1 VRNLFEHSLSEENS
15 EARRISPLIPVD
27 FVPCIWQSSISDLI
41 KWYNFPAVQNKT
53 KEVCTVMK
61 MLLEKLSGI
70 ENRYDE
76 VNQQLLTVG
85 DDYQMAAELGK
96 EKADLDP
103 FVEAIQQYK
112 ESLAQLEET
121 QALID
126 SGDPE
131 LQELATAEIEIL
143 ESSIEELET
152 ALKRMLIPKDPRDE
166 RNVILEIRAGAGGD
180 EAGLFAGDLFRM
192 YNRYAE
198 RQGWKVEIMSL
209 SESGVGGL
217 KEVSALIKGKG
228 AFSKLKYESGVH
240 RVQRVPETES
250 QGRIHTSTAT
260 VAVLAEVDDVDEIK
274 IPASDIEMD
283 VYKAG
288 GPGGQS
294 VQKNSTA
301 IRLTHKPTGI
311 VVQCQDERSQ
321 LQNRERAMSILKAKL
336 FEIEDTRRREEQE
349 ADRRSQVG
357 SGDRSEKIRTYNF
370 PQSRITDHRIN
381 FSAHQLSAVL
391 DGEIDP
397 FIEELAT
404 EDEAK
409 RLAAAGFDED

>member
-1 VRNLFEHSLSEENS
+1 
-15 EARRISPLIPVD
+15 
-27 FVPCIWQSSISDLI
+27 
-41 KWYNFPAVQNKT
+41 
-53 KEVCTVMK
+53 MK
-61 MLLEKLSGI
+61 ILLDKLAGI
-70 ENRYDE
+70 ENRYAE
-76 VNQQLLTVG
+76 VNQKLLTVG
-85 DDYQMAAELGK
+85 DDYKLAADLGK
-96 EKADLDP
+96 EKAELDP
-103 FVEAIQQYK
+103 FIVSIERYK
-112 ESLAQLEET
+112 KDLEQLEGAKLLAET
-121 QALID
+121 
-126 SGDPE
+126 GDQE
-131 LQELATAEIEIL
+131 MKELAEMEISSLTEEIFKL
-143 ESSIEELET
+143 EGK
-152 ALKRMLIPKDPRDE
+152 LKLMLVPRDSRDG

-180 EAGLFAGDLFRM
+180 EAGLFASDLYRM
-192 YNRYAE
+192 YSRYAE
-198 RQGWKVEIMSL
+198 RQKWKTELMSL

-217 KEVSALIKGKG
+217 KEVTALIKGQNV
-228 AFSKLKYESGVH
+228 FSKLKYESGVH

-260 VAVLAEVDDVDEIK
+260 VAVLAEVDDVDEIN
-274 IPASDIEMD
+274 ISPSDIQMD

-321 LQNRERAMSILKAKL
+321 GQNRARALSILKARL
-336 FEIEDTRRREEQE
+336 FEIEEEKRQQE
-349 ADRRSQVG
+349 QAADRKSQVG

-381 FSAHQLSAVL
+381 FSVHQLAAVL

-397 FIEELAT
+397 FIDELAT

-409 RLAAAGFDED
+409 RLAEAGFEEEE

>member
-1 VRNLFEHSLSEENS
+1 
-15 EARRISPLIPVD
+15 
-27 FVPCIWQSSISDLI
+27 
-41 KWYNFPAVQNKT
+41 
-53 KEVCTVMK
+53 MK
-61 MLLEKLSGI
+61 MLLDKLAGI

-76 VNQQLLTVG
+76 VNQKLLTVG
-85 DDYQMAAELGK
+85 DDYQMAADLGK
-96 EKADLDP
+96 EKAELDP
-103 FVEAIQQYK
+103 FVESIQRYK
-112 ESLAQLEET
+112 KSLEQLEGAKSLAET
-121 QALID
+121 
-126 SGDPE
+126 GDQE
-131 LQELATAEIEIL
+131 MKELAEMEISSLTEEIT
-143 ESSIEELET
+143 ELEGK
-152 ALKRMLIPKDPRDE
+152 LKLMLVPRDSRDG

-180 EAGLFAGDLFRM
+180 EAGLFAGDLYRM
-192 YNRYAE
+192 YSRYAE
-198 RQGWKVEIMSL
+198 RQKWKIEVMSL

-217 KEVSALIKGKG
+217 KEVTALIKGKNV
-228 AFSKLKYESGVH
+228 FSRLKYESGVH
-240 RVQRVPETES
+240 RVQRVPDTES

-274 IPASDIEMD
+274 IPPSDIQMD

-321 LQNRERAMSILKAKL
+321 GQNRARALSILKARL
-336 FEIEDTRRREEQE
+336 FEIEEDKRQQEQD
-349 ADRRSQVG
+349 ADRKSQVG

-381 FSAHQLSAVL
+381 FSVHQLAAVL

-397 FIEELAT
+397 FIDELAT
-404 EDEAK
+404 DDEAK
-409 RLAAAGFDED
+409 RLAEAGFEKE

>member
-1 VRNLFEHSLSEENS
+1 
-15 EARRISPLIPVD
+15 
-27 FVPCIWQSSISDLI
+27 
-41 KWYNFPAVQNKT
+41 
-53 KEVCTVMK
+53 MK
-61 MLLEKLSGI
+61 MLLEKLNGI

-76 VNQQLLTVG
+76 VNQKLLTVG
-85 DDYQMAAELGK
+85 DDYKLAADLGK
-96 EKADLDP
+96 EKAELDP
-103 FVEAIQQYK
+103 FIESIERYK
-112 ESLAQLEET
+112 KDLDQLEGAKLLAET
-121 QALID
+121 SDQEIK
-126 SGDPE
+126 
-131 LQELATAEIEIL
+131 ELAEMEISSLTEEIF
-143 ESSIEELET
+143 ELEGK
-152 ALKRMLIPKDPRDE
+152 LKLMLVPRDSRDG

-180 EAGLFAGDLFRM
+180 EAGLFASDLYRM
-192 YNRYAE
+192 YSRYAE
-198 RQGWKVEIMSL
+198 RQKWKTELMSL

-217 KEVSALIKGKG
+217 KEVTALIKGQNV
-228 AFSKLKYESGVH
+228 FSKLKYESGVH

-260 VAVLAEVDDVDEIK
+260 VAVLAEVDDVDEIN
-274 IPASDIEMD
+274 IPPSDIQMD

-321 LQNRERAMSILKAKL
+321 GQNRARALSILKARL
-336 FEIEDTRRREEQE
+336 FEIEEDKRQQEQD
-349 ADRRSQVG
+349 ADRKSQVG
-357 SGDRSEKIRTYNF
+357 SGGRSEKIRTYNF

-381 FSAHQLSAVL
+381 FSVHQLEAVL

-397 FIEELAT
+397 FIDELAL

-409 RLAAAGFDED
+409 RLAEAGFEEE